1 MVDRHHHHHHN
12 HYPHSLTHSH
22 PPLPLLLLTS
32 RQVAV
37 DSRIATIA
45 YNVNKKSPKVC
56 VFAEVKDVYFPTAN
70 QRGSTPMLYYR
81 SMIEDFYAC
90 KYGGDDGDDDDN
102 DGYGDDEDGNDDGN
116 DDDSDNDDNGND
128 DGDSDDD

>member
-1 MVDRHHHHHHN
+1 
-12 HYPHSLTHSH
+12 
-22 PPLPLLLLTS
+22 
-32 RQVAV
+32 V

-90 KYGGDDGDDDDN
+90 KYSDDG
-102 DGYGDDEDGNDDGN
+102 YSDDEEVIVMMVRTMWRMTIVMMMLNDDGI
-116 DDDSDNDDNGND
+116 DDIARYG
-128 DGDSDDD
+128 

>member
-1 MVDRHHHHHHN
+1 M
-12 HYPHSLTHSH
+12 
-22 PPLPLLLLTS
+22 
-32 RQVAV
+32 

-70 QRGSTPMLYYR
+70 QRGGTPMLYYR

-90 KYGGDDGDDDDN
+90 KYGGDNDDGDDN
-102 DGYGDDEDGNDDGN
+102 DGYSDDEEVIVMMVRIMWRMTIVMMMMNDDGI
-116 DDDSDNDDNGND
+116 DDIARYG
-128 DGDSDDD
+128 